1 VEEFIQ
7 DFFVFI
13 KVIILIIM
21 DPCLNGVHGTE
32 CGTGNGRGNTVLRER
47 EHRSRMDDLRRRE
60 EVNRNF
66 FQTFENV
73 SKRFAKKFLNLF
85 IFRKPRGDSEKQE
98 TGSIV

>member
-1 VEEFIQ
+1 MEEFIQ

-21 DPCLNGVHGTE
+21 DPCLNGVHGSD

-47 EHRSRMDDLRRRE
+47 EHQSRMDDLRRRE

-66 FQTFENV
+66 FKTF
-73 SKRFAKKFLNLF
+73 
-85 IFRKPRGDSEKQE
+85 
-98 TGSIV
+98 

>member
-1 VEEFIQ
+1 
-7 DFFVFI
+7 
-13 KVIILIIM
+13 M

-73 SKRFAKKFLNLF
+73 SKRFAKKFLKLF
-85 IFRKPRGDSEKQE
+85 YFQEAKRRQREARDRLDRLEKERQEKRDKEAQDAAKP
-98 TGSIV
+98 